1 MYEILYNDS
10 GADRVEPV
18 SVDEAYLEFIIPL
31 PQRRGR
37 GRDGDS
43 GRGGRERGCME
54 AESEIEIKVA
64 RVGDRQNERQS
75 ESERNSGDDY
85 DNLFPAEFGM
95 LKAKELRERIFRD
108 TGCSARSEIL
118 IYFL

>member
-1 MYEILYNDS
+1 M
-10 GADRVEPV
+10 

-37 GRDGDS
+37 ESGRERESGS
-43 GRGGRERGCME
+43 GRGGGGNGRESGRGMESDSERERNAGSVGE
-54 AESEIEIKVA
+54 KDRES
-64 RVGDRQNERQS
+64 DRES
-75 ESERNSGDDY
+75 ESERDSGDDY